1 LNSLSTHQSAEVVG
15 NVEFGRTS
23 AAVFLVV
30 ALVGLSACATVDK
43 RPAGEVVKVR
53 AQERWDALVRGDVK
67 AAYRYLS
74 PGSRAVI
81 TAGDYEANIRKGFW
95 KSAKVDKVECTTAQ
109 SCDAMAAIEYEYQ
122 GRRITSPLRETWI
135 QEGTNW
141 WYVQK

>member
-15 NVEFGRTS
+15 NLEFSRIS
-23 AAVFLVV
+23 AAAFLVV

-43 RPAGEVVKVR
+43 RPAGEVVKMR

-67 AAYRYLS
+67 AAYGYLS

-81 TAGDYEANIRKGFW
+81 SPEGYDANIRKGFW
-95 KSAKVDKVECTTAQ
+95 KSAKVDKVDCTTAQ
-109 SCDAMAAIEYEYQ
+109 SCDAMATIEYDFQ